1 MIYFTSVLAD
11 IMTLLAAF
19 LFVIILEKQT
29 KKNVSIILAIVT
41 CIAVSLL
48 MTFCYIQETQL
59 YDGIALLLYPIR
71 YLIVFSVAFGKFN
84 LKKFY
89 IVILYEFTINIF
101 VSCITNLFG
110 SAINLPFRVIASIV
124 LSILNIFVIILL
136 YILRRKI
143 SFIYDH
149 IKHIMPKHLYI
160 LVLCSV
166 LCLCALSTLNNYSTS
181 NIKVKESIMNFII
194 ISFTFITAW
203 IILSLLVNVI
213 AKQHLSNTS
222 TMLQNQVEI
231 QIRHYDKLEKLN
243 NEMRSFK
250 HDYTNHLYSLRSLI
264 QMNENADAITYIEK
278 LLNANQHSPH
288 SFCTGN
294 KLADAI
300 LTDKSDIL
308 NEKTKIDYQGIIP
321 PTIDNLHLCIIL
333 TNALDNAIE
342 ACKELSSPSTISIT
356 AQERQGYFVMSII
369 NPTAKNETFYD
380 IPATSKQDSEH
391 HGMGLTNIRNV
402 VETYDGQMQV
412 HCENHVFE
420 LSIALK
426 L

>member
-1 MIYFTSVLAD
+1 MIYVISAFSDTLT
-11 IMTLLAAF
+11 IMTALLLGYILNAEKSKKYNFIVAGIVCTAIS
-19 LFVIILEKQT
+19 LII
-29 KKNVSIILAIVT
+29 
-41 CIAVSLL
+41 SL
-48 MTFCYIQETQL
+48 CYIQETNF
-59 YDGIALLLYPIR
+59 YDGIALLFYPIR
-71 YLIVFSVAFGKFN
+71 YYTVACIAHKHFKWRY
-84 LKKFY
+84 LY
-89 IVILYEFTINIF
+89 TIILYEYIVSIF
-101 VSCITNLFG
+101 VSSLTNLLEKIIDIPFWLL
-110 SAINLPFRVIASIV
+110 SAIILIFTNLTILI
-124 LSILNIFVIILL
+124 ILNLL
-136 YILRRKI
+136 RGKI
-143 SFIYDH
+143 HFISH
-149 IKHIMPKHLYI
+149 QISGTIPKHLYF
-160 LVLCSV
+160 LVLCAV
-166 LCLCALSTLNNYSTS
+166 ICLCALSTLNNFPTS
-181 NIKVKESIMNFII
+181 NTSTKESIMNLTIVL
-194 ISFTFITAW
+194 FTFIITW
-203 IILSLLVNVI
+203 IILSLLINVI

-264 QMNENADAITYIEK
+264 QMNENEDAITYIEK
-278 LLNANQHSPH
+278 LLNANQHSRH

-308 NEKTKIDYQGIIP
+308 NEKTKIDYQGIIS

-342 ACKELSSPSTISIT
+342 ACNELSSPSTISIT

-369 NPTAKNETFYD
+369 NPTANNETFYD

-391 HGMGLTNIRNV
+391 HGMGLTNIRSV

-412 HCENHVFE
+412 HCESHVFE